1 VRALVAA
8 AALAASALLLPSAAS
23 PAKTWPNNVQV
34 DAKEFYFTISRRTIP
49 PGPANVQ
56 FVNYGEDP
64 HDLRLQRVGGAHI
77 AGTPVVQP
85 GGIVD
90 LAVRLL
96 PGKYLLWCSIAN
108 HRALG
113 MQTTLIVT
121 SAAKRQ

>member
-1 VRALVAA
+1 MRAA
-8 AALAASALLLPSAAS
+8 AAAVVLAASTLLVPAAAS
-23 PAKTWPNNVQV
+23 PAKVWPNNVQV

-56 FVNYGEDP
+56 FVNYGEDT

-85 GGIVD
+85 GDIVS
-90 LAVRLL
+90 LAVKLL

-113 MQTTLIVT
+113 MQTTLIVK
-121 SAAKRQ
+121 APARK